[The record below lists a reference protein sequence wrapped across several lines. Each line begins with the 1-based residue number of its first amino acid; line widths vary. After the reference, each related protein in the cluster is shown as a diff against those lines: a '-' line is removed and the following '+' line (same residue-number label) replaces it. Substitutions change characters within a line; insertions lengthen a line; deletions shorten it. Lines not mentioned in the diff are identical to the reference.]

1 MTNVTLFFS
10 NESVAK
16 YDKGL
21 RRWRYFLKSKR
32 FSKISSVSN
41 MFQMP
46 QVQAGKPIKKGA
58 KNPPL
63 KN

>member
-1 MTNVTLFFS
+1 MSHYFFQTRVLQNMTKAL
-10 NESVAK
+10 E
-16 YDKGL
+16 DGDI
-21 RRWRYFLKSKR
+21 FLKSKR